1 MRSYILSAETFAL
14 FTLALARIGGLVSF
28 APLLGSSAVLPH
40 LRVALALGLT
50 WVLFPVV
57 GDRLGEIPPSGVAFF
72 LLLVREL
79 LIGFMLGFCSK
90 LLFACLEMAGSIIG
104 FQMGFSF
111 IQIVDPQTQV
121 ESPFMGIFLNLVGTM
136 LFLAFNGHHWLI
148 QAVAY
153 SYELQAG
160 RLVSG
165 ALVEQMTRSLAQMF
179 IVGFKIAAPL
189 AVAMFLVDV
198 LFGILGRA
206 APQLQ
211 LLVLGL
217 PAKGLVGFALLAA
230 TVYGLVPLIGRHLA
244 GVESELT
251 AWLGL
256 LKG

>member
-1 MRSYILSAETFAL
+1 MRNYYFSAESFAL
-14 FTLALARIGGLVSF
+14 FSLALARIGGLVSF
-28 APLLGSSAVLPH
+28 APFFGSGAVLPWI
-40 LRVALALGLT
+40 RIFIALSLT

-57 GDRLGEIPPSGVAFF
+57 GDRIPQIPATSLGFA
-72 LLLVREL
+72 LLLAREL
-79 LIGFMLGFCSK
+79 LIGFLLGFCAK
-90 LLFACLEMAGSIIG
+90 LVFGALEVAGQIIG

-121 ESPFMGIFLNLVGTM
+121 ESPFMGIFLNLAGMM

-153 SYELQAG
+153 SYELG
-160 RLVSG
+160 SG
-165 ALVEQMTRSLAQMF
+165 TLSSASIVEQLTLSLAQMF
-179 IVGFKIAAPL
+179 VVGFKVAAPL
-189 AVAMFLVDV
+189 AVSMFLVDV

-230 TVYGLVPLIGRHLA
+230 TIYSLLPFIGRHLGTLEA
-244 GVESELT
+244 ELT